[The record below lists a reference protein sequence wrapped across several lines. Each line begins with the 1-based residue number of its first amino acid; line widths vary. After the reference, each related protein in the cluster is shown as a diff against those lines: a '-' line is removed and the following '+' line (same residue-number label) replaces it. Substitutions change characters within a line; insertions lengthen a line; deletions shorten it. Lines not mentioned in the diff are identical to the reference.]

1 MLMTEPGKVP
11 PTLAQREN
19 GIDAAHTDS
28 QQRVTVFVARVCKGA
43 VESLDFLVRTFR
55 IPISLIISVAEL
67 IRLAA
72 EL

>member
-55 IPISLIISVAEL
+55 IPISLDY
-67 IRLAA
+67 
-72 EL
+72 